1 MPDRLSPEIVSAH
14 SRRDPKERAM
24 TTKIR
29 DPRIGEVRVAAAM
42 HAGVHTCDRDAPL
55 TEVAAM
61 MAEERIHCIVVE
73 SGSGDGGPPWGIVS
87 DLDLVAAAMV
97 RDLDAQTAAGSAAT
111 PVLMVSPRET
121 LERAAQLMTEHGSSH
136 LIVVDPDQQLPVGVL
151 STLDIAAVLAEK
163 AR

>member
-1 MPDRLSPEIVSAH
+1 
-14 SRRDPKERAM
+14 M

-29 DPRIGEVRVAAAM
+29 DPRIGECVVADAM
-42 HAGVHTCDRDAPL
+42 HAGVHVRSGRAAA
-55 TEVAAM
+55 EVAAT

-97 RDLDAQTAAGSAAT
+97 RDLDDQTAAGSAAT

-136 LIVVDPDQQLPVGVL
+136 LIVVDPNDQLRSASSRRWTSRP
-151 STLDIAAVLAEK
+151 SWPRSLDEHAGGD
-163 AR
+163 